1 MTMRKLLIPFL
12 PLALLAQT
20 SAPQPKPAATQA
32 AMAPAPAAPKASP
45 APAAAPEPPDSE
57 IIAYLG
63 KRSIT
68 YGDFTSWLKVMA
80 GPRAE
85 SIRKAAP
92 NRAQAMK
99 QYLDTQV
106 LSAKSTQEHL
116 QNTREYKELAEAMTQ
131 QARVRVLLDEERSG
145 SDGQKLKQKAEN
157 PSDEEVQ
164 AYFKANSER
173 YAVPERFTA
182 RHILVAIKGAAGAG
196 DKGLPEPEAKAKAEQ
211 LLEQIRQGK
220 PFEDVAKEASDD
232 PGSKANGGL
241 YKDIPF
247 GRFAKEFEAA
257 VRSQEIG
264 KLYDPV
270 KTAFGYHLILVE
282 ARSPKQ
288 AGNFEQVKETVRKQ
302 LIPERRDQLTKAF
315 LEQAKKDVGF
325 REAPTALTAPAP
337 AKP

>member
-1 MTMRKLLIPFL
+1 MRKLLIPFL

-32 AMAPAPAAPKASP
+32 AVAPAPAAPKASP
-45 APAAAPEPPDSE
+45 APAAAPEPQASE

-68 YGDFTSWLKVMA
+68 YGDFTRWLQVMA

-106 LSAKSTQEHL
+106 LSAKSMQENL
-116 QNTREYKELAEAMTQ
+116 QNTKEYKDLAAAMAQ
-131 QARVRVLLDEERSG
+131 QARVRVLLDDERAG

-157 PSDEEVQ
+157 PSDEELQ

-196 DKGLPEPEAKAKAEQ
+196 DKGLPEPEAKAKAKAEQ
-211 LLEQIRQGK
+211 LLEQLRQGK
-220 PFEDVAKEASDD
+220 SFEELAKEVSDD

-282 ARSPKQ
+282 ARSPRQ
-288 AGNFEQVKETVRKQ
+288 PGDFEQVKETVRKQ